1 MELIQPSSSTLL
13 SILIGLGL
21 SASCGFRIFVPPF
34 IISLAAMGGHLE
46 LSESFAWL
54 NTWPAVIALGSAVVL
69 EVGAYYV
76 PILDHFLDTVAGPA
90 AVVAGSVV
98 SASMFTDMSPLMTW
112 SLALIAGGGIAGAI
126 HVAMAFIRGGSTLVT
141 GGLGNPL
148 VATAELG
155 GAVGTSVMALVMPG
169 LALVIV
175 LVVAGVGIRYWR
187 LKANPSAQTSGEV
200 LEHS

>member
-1 MELIQPSSSTLL
+1 MELIPPSSSSML

-46 LSESFAWL
+46 LSENFAWL

-69 EVGAYYV
+69 EVGAYYI

-98 SASMFTDMSPLMTW
+98 SASMFTEMSPLMTW

-126 HVAMAFIRGGSTLVT
+126 HVAMAFIRGGSTLMT
-141 GGLGNPL
+141 GGMGNPL
-148 VATAELG
+148 ISTAELG

-169 LALVIV
+169 LALVVV
-175 LVVAGVGIRYWR
+175 LVVAGAGIRYWK
-187 LKANPSAQTSGEV
+187 LKSTPTTQASSEV
-200 LEHS
+200 LKHS

>member
-1 MELIQPSSSTLL
+1 
-13 SILIGLGL
+13 
-21 SASCGFRIFVPPF
+21 
-34 IISLAAMGGHLE
+34 MGGHLE

-54 NTWPAVIALGSAVVL
+54 NSWPAVIALGSAVVL
-69 EVGAYYV
+69 EIGAYYV
-76 PILDHFLDTVAGPA
+76 PFLDHFLDTVAGPA

-148 VATAELG
+148 IATAELG
-155 GAVGTSVMALVMPG
+155 GAVTTSVMALVMPG
-169 LALVIV
+169 LALVVV
-175 LVVAGVGIRYWR
+175 LMVAGVGIRYWK
-187 LKANPSAQTSGEV
+187 LKASPARQASGEV
-200 LEHS
+200 LERS